1 MPEKAF
7 LQLVRRWGQAYAL
20 LLCGKGVGL
29 GLERRWVGGSKS
41 GGKFAKNKT
50 ESVVYQYY

>member
-29 GLERRWVGGSKS
+29 GLERGWVGSKA
-41 GGKFAKNKT
+41 GGKFAKSKA
-50 ESVVYQYY
+50 ESVFIIIS